1 MQERRIIST
10 FKKIVH
16 ESSEMV
22 FLVDDSYPFTIF
34 YSNASF
40 ESQIG
45 KNLKEKSLIG
55 LGLDIN
61 ASLFKEELTFTFNGQ
76 EFWFKMDLPQ
86 DSDRGYLLFYKG
98 KKTRI
103 QDHLSAQE
111 VNQLKRIKFYEQLLV
126 ESPGPFVVLQASGEV
141 EFCNNQALELFRF
154 EKSSQL
160 KNLDQ
165 IRPFVEDKVQWDT
178 WLGKPGI
185 KKETETFTTVFYF
198 SHADKLT
205 VEATLK
211 PMKINGEDFNVLSFT
226 NISQRITLEKSIEK
240 NSHFLKNLTEQVPGG
255 LFQLVL
261 DNDGQMSFS
270 FLSKGIATVLGIDP
284 KELDDIR
291 DISFAISRVHPA
303 DLPSVVMSSIASARR
318 QIPWR
323 CQFRMKPNPASEEY
337 RWVLGAARPQLLS
350 EGDMVWYGYLTD
362 ISEQKEFEAK
372 LNESKMAAEKA
383 NQIKSEFISMISH
396 ELRTPLNAIVGS
408 TYSLLQDNPLSHQ
421 DISLKTINF
430 AVDNMIIMINDLLD
444 LQKIEAGKLIIDR
457 EPFNLL
463 ILCKQI
469 VSSLSFHANDSK
481 NKLILKFSEGLDIWV
496 FGDKTRISQI
506 LNNLITNALKFTNQG
521 NVDVTVRLEQ
531 VFHGRASV
539 FFEVMDNGIGIAPA
553 FQERVFQ
560 DFDQVVP
567 SFSKKYGGTGLGLS
581 ITKKLL
587 KLMGTEIKLD
597 SELGVGS
604 RFYFTLDFDLASP
617 KIQKLDPT
625 PENPGKRLHLLL
637 AEDNEVN
644 VLVLGRIIRKW
655 GYTYQRVSNGR
666 EALDAARK
674 SSFDCILMDI
684 QMPEMDGYEATI
696 LIKEFSKVPVIAL
709 TASSKMELTDRIK
722 FNGFDGFVTKPIDAG
737 ELLKTIQT
745 VVSRSNQSA

>member
-1 MQERRIIST
+1 MQERSIVST

-45 KNLKEKSLIG
+45 KKLKEKSLIG

-61 ASLFKEELTFTFNGQ
+61 ASIFKEELAFTFKGQ
-76 EFWFKMDLPQ
+76 SFWFKMDIPH

-98 KKTRI
+98 K
-103 QDHLSAQE
+103 
-111 VNQLKRIKFYEQLLV
+111 QLK
-126 ESPGPFVVLQASGEV
+126 
-141 EFCNNQALELFRF
+141 
-154 EKSSQL
+154 
-160 KNLDQ
+160 
-165 IRPFVEDKVQWDT
+165 
-178 WLGKPGI
+178 
-185 KKETETFTTVFYF
+185 
-198 SHADKLT
+198 
-205 VEATLK
+205 
-211 PMKINGEDFNVLSFT
+211 INSVAK
-226 NISQRITLEKSIEK
+226 KSIEK

-261 DNDGQMSFS
+261 DNDGQMGFS

-291 DISFAISRVHPA
+291 DISFAILRVHPA

-323 CQFRMKPNPASEEY
+323 CQFRMRPDPTSEEY
-337 RWVLGAARPQLLS
+337 KWVLGAARPQLLA

-362 ISEQKEFEAK
+362 ISEQKEFETK
-372 LNESKMAAEKA
+372 LKESQMAAEKA

-396 ELRTPLNAIVGS
+396 ELRTPLNAIAGS
-408 TYSLLQDNPLSHQ
+408 TYLLLQNNPMSHQ

-430 AVDNMIIMINDLLD
+430 AVDNMIIIINDLLD
-444 LQKIEAGKLIIDR
+444 FQKIEVGKLVIDR

-463 ILCKQI
+463 TLCKQI
-469 VSSLSFHANDSK
+469 VSSLSFHAKDSR
-481 NKLILKFSEGLDIWV
+481 NILTLKYSEGLDIWV
-496 FGDKTRISQI
+496 LGDKTRISQI
-506 LNNLITNALKFTNQG
+506 LNNLITNALKFTNEG
-521 NVDVTVRLEQ
+521 EVDVTVRLEQ
-531 VFHGRASV
+531 LSRNKASV

-553 FQERVFQ
+553 FQERIFK

-597 SELGVGS
+597 SELGAGS
-604 RFYFTLDFDLASP
+604 RFYFTIDFDLGLP
-617 KIQKLDPT
+617 KVQKEDPV
-625 PENPGKRLHLLL
+625 PGNSGDRIHLLL

-644 VLVLGRIIRKW
+644 ALVLGRIIRKW
-655 GYTYQRVSNGR
+655 GYTYQWVLNGR
-666 EALDAARK
+666 KALDAAK
-674 SSFDCILMDI
+674 NNSFDCILMDI
-684 QMPEMDGYEATI
+684 QMPEMDGLEATL

-709 TASSKMELTDRIK
+709 TASSQIEDTDRGNP
-722 FNGFDGFVTKPIDAG
+722 NGFDGFVAKPIDAA
-737 ELLKTIQT
+737 ELLKTIQA